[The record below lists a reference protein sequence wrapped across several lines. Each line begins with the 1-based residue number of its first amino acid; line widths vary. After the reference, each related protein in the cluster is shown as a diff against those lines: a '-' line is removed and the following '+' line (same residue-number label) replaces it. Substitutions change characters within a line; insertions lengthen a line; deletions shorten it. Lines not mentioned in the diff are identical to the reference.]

1 MLFFTSFFFNIVKL
15 FNVLS
20 VIESKTSIIRTMRKH
35 LFIILFLLSSL
46 VAQAQRHV
54 SGVVV
59 ESDTN
64 EPVAQTTVKLLR
76 TDSTMVTGGLTSLD
90 GRFRVTAPKSGN
102 YILQVTCV
110 GFKPFT
116 QRVKVTDDKDVALGT
131 LTLKPDAIMLKGT
144 TVTGNASKVIVKADT
159 FIYNAAAYRTPEGS
173 VVEELVKRLPGAQV
187 DDDGK
192 ITINGKEVKKIM
204 VDGKEFMTGDTKTA
218 MKNLPTSIIER
229 VRAYDQKSDLARV
242 SGIDDGEEETVLDF
256 GIKAGMNKGIMVNA
270 DLAAGT
276 KDRYSSRIFG
286 GVMKDDFKAFLMTS
300 ANNVNDMGF
309 GGGGGRFGGGR
320 QGLTATKMV
329 GLNLNYEKK
338 DLIKL
343 DGSIR
348 WNHSNT
354 DAVSKTSSE
363 NFMSQTLSSF
373 SNRLNSNV
381 SRSNSWNAQFRLE
394 WTPDSMTNIMFRPQF
409 SYSSNDGLSDGSSA
423 TFSKDPFKV
432 NGITDPLSQLAR
444 LATETDDDGNSIVKN
459 SNVNNNLSYSDSKRV
474 GGWGQYNR
482 KLSNNG
488 RNVTLRLG
496 ANYSEGM
503 SKSFS
508 NDLVKYYLVNPAP
521 IPDVE
526 NNRYAVTPTK
536 NWDYSLRLT
545 YSEPILPRTYLQFS
559 YQYQYRYTKSD
570 RGTYSLGGNGWDFMG
585 VIPSYRGWDDYLS
598 LLGGA
603 SLEDYKDNNLSRFS
617 EYKNY
622 IHTAEVMLRVV
633 RNSYNLNLGVQ
644 LVPQKS
650 HFIQDYQGVHSDTT
664 RTVTNFAP
672 TADFRW
678 KISQVSQMRLTY
690 RANTSQPSM
699 TDLLDITDDSN
710 PLNIRKGNP
719 GLKPSFT
726 QNMRFQ
732 YNNYWQSYQRSLMV
746 NANFSTTSNS
756 ISNMVTYDPV
766 TGANTTRPE
775 NINGNWNAFAMV
787 VYNTSIDS
795 AGYFNVNTFTTLRYA
810 HNVGYVSLY
819 QQNSQES
826 VTRST
831 TYNERLAASYRNSW
845 FELELNGQLEYTH
858 ARSELQEN
866 NNLDTWTFSYGGS
879 IMLTAPWG
887 TQLSTNM
894 NMNSRRG
901 YNDASMNTNELI
913 WNAQLSQSFLRGNA
927 LTVSLQLYDILHEQS
942 TFSRAISAMS
952 RTDTEYN
959 AITNYAML
967 HVIYRLNLFGGMGNR
982 RGGGGFGG
990 PGGGRGGR
998 GGRGGG
1004 FGGGGFGGGRPGGG
1018 FGGPGRF

>member
-1 MLFFTSFFFNIVKL
+1 M
-15 FNVLS
+15 
-20 VIESKTSIIRTMRKH
+20 
-35 LFIILFLLSSL
+35 
-46 VAQAQRHV
+46 AQRHV

-59 ESDTN
+59 ESDSQ

-76 TDSTMVTGGLTSLD
+76 SDSTLVTGGLTSLE
-90 GRFRVTAPKSGN
+90 GKFRVSAPKAGT

-110 GFKPFT
+110 GFKPYT
-116 QRVKVTDDKDVALGT
+116 KRINVTDDKDVAMGT
-131 LTLKPDAIMLKGT
+131 LELKPDAIMLKGT

-159 FIYNAAAYRTPEGS
+159 FIYNASAYRTPEGS

-192 ITINGKEVKKIM
+192 ITINGKEVKKIK

-218 MKNLPTSIIER
+218 LKNLPTNIIER

-256 GIKAGMNKGIMVNA
+256 GIKTGMNKGIMVNA

-276 KDRYSSRIFG
+276 KDRYAGRIFG
-286 GVMKDDFKAFLMTS
+286 GVMKDDFKVFLMTS

-320 QGLTATKMV
+320 QGLTATKMT
-329 GLNLNYEKK
+329 GLNLNYEKT
-338 DLIKL
+338 DLITL

-348 WNHSNT
+348 WNHSNSN
-354 DAVSKTSSE
+354 AVSKTASE
-363 NFMSQTLSSF
+363 SFMSSAVSSF
-373 SNRLNSNV
+373 SNRLSDNM
-381 SRSNSWNAQFRLE
+381 SRSNSWNGQFRIE

-409 SYSSNDGLSDGSSA
+409 NYNSSDGLNEGGSA
-423 TFSKDPFKV
+423 TFSKDPYKI
-432 NGITDPLSQLAR
+432 NGITDPLKQLDI
-444 LATETDDDGNSIVKN
+444 LANEKDEEGNSIVKN
-459 SNVNNNLSYSDSKRV
+459 SNRNNSLSYSDNKSV

-482 KLSNNG
+482 KLNNYG
-488 RNVTLRLG
+488 RNITLRLG

-508 NDLVKYYLVNPAP
+508 NDQVNYYNIMPN
-521 IPDVE
+521 VE

-536 NWDYSLRLT
+536 NWDYSIRLT
-545 YSEPILPRTYLQFS
+545 YSEPIMRRTYLQFS
-559 YQYQYRYTKSD
+559 YQYQYKYSKSD
-570 RGTYSLGGNGWDFMG
+570 RGTYDLGGHGWDFMN
-585 VIPSYRGWDDYLS
+585 VVPSYRAFDDYLS
-598 LLGGA
+598 LVNVGTY
-603 SLEDYKDNNLSRFS
+603 EDYKSNDLSRYS

-633 RNSYNLNLGVQ
+633 RDAYNLNIGVQ
-644 LVPQKS
+644 MVPQKS
-650 HFIQDYQGVHSDTT
+650 DFVQDYKGVHSDTT

-678 KISQVSQMRLTY
+678 KISNVSQMRLTY

-699 TDLLDITDDSN
+699 SDLLDITDDSN

-756 ISNMVTYDPV
+756 ISSMTTYDET
-766 TGANTTRPE
+766 TGGTITKPE

-787 VYNTSIDS
+787 MFNTSVDS

-810 HNVGYVSLY
+810 HNVGYVSLLN
-819 QQNSQES
+819 QDSQES
-826 VTRST
+826 VTRAT
-831 TYNERLAASYRNSW
+831 TIGERLSASYRNSW
-845 FELELNGQLEYTH
+845 FEFELNGSLEYNH
-858 ARSELQEN
+858 NRSELQAN
-866 NNLDTWTFSYGGS
+866 NNLDTWTFSYGAS
-879 IMLTAPWG
+879 TMLTAPWG
-887 TQLSTNM
+887 TQLSTNV

-913 WNAQLSQSFLRGNA
+913 WNAQIAQSFLRGNA
-927 LTVSLQLYDILHEQS
+927 LTLSLQFYDILKEQS
-942 TFSRAISAMS
+942 TFSRSISAMA

-959 AITNYAML
+959 AITSYAML
-967 HVIYRLNLFGGMGNR
+967 HVIYRLNLFGGLGNNR
-982 RGGGGFGG
+982 RGQGGPGFGG

-998 GGRGGG
+998 GGG
-1004 FGGGGFGGGRPGGG
+1004 FGGGFGGGRPGGG
-1018 FGGPGRF
+1018 GFGGPGRF

>member
-1 MLFFTSFFFNIVKL
+1 
-15 FNVLS
+15 
-20 VIESKTSIIRTMRKH
+20 MRKH
-35 LFIILFLLSSL
+35 LFIILFLLSS
-46 VAQAQRHV
+46 VVVMAQRHV
-54 SGVVV
+54 SGVVI
-59 ESDTN
+59 ESDSQ

-76 TDSTMVTGGLTSLD
+76 TDSTLVTGGLTSLE
-90 GRFRVTAPKSGN
+90 GKFRVTAPKAGT

-110 GFKPFT
+110 GFKPYT
-116 QRVKVTDDKDVALGT
+116 KRINVTDDKDVAMGT
-131 LTLKPDAIMLKGT
+131 LELKPDAIMLKNT
-144 TVTGNASKVIVKADT
+144 VVTGNASKVIVKADT
-159 FIYNAAAYRTPEGS
+159 FIYNASAYRTPEGS

-192 ITINGKEVKKIM
+192 ITINGKEVKKIK

-218 MKNLPTSIIER
+218 LKNLPTNIIER

-256 GIKAGMNKGIMVNA
+256 GIKTGMNKGIMVNA

-276 KDRYSSRIFG
+276 KDRYAGRIFG
-286 GVMKDDFKAFLMTS
+286 GLMKDDFKAFLMTS

-320 QGLTATKMV
+320 QGLIATKMT
-329 GLNLNYEKK
+329 GLNLNYEKT
-338 DLIKL
+338 DLITV

-348 WNHSNT
+348 WNHS
-354 DAVSKTSSE
+354 DGIAVSKTASE
-363 NFMSQTLSSF
+363 SFMSSSVSSF
-373 SNRLNSNV
+373 SNRINDNST
-381 SRSNSWNAQFRLE
+381 RSNSWNGQFRIE

-409 SYSSNDGLSDGSSA
+409 NYNSNDGLTEGASA
-423 TFSKDPFKV
+423 TFSKDPYKIK
-432 NGITDPLSQLAR
+432 GITDPLSQLDI
-444 LATETDDDGNSIVKN
+444 LKDEKDEEGNSIVKN
-459 SNVNNNLSYSDSKRV
+459 GNISNSLSYSDSKSL

-482 KLSNNG
+482 KLNNYG
-488 RNVTLRLG
+488 RNITLRLG
-496 ANYSEGM
+496 ANYSEGL

-508 NDLVKYYLVNPAP
+508 NDQVNYYGTMPN
-521 IPDVE
+521 VE

-536 NWDYSLRLT
+536 NWDYSIRLT
-545 YSEPILPRTYLQFS
+545 YSEPIMRRTYLQFS
-559 YQYQYRYTKSD
+559 YQYQYKYSKSD
-570 RGTYSLGGNGWDFMG
+570 RGTYDLSNQGWDFMS
-585 VIPSYRGWDDYLS
+585 VVPSFRGWDDYLS
-598 LLGGA
+598 LMGGA
-603 SLEDYKDNNLSRFS
+603 PLEDYKSNDLSRYS

-633 RNSYNLNLGVQ
+633 RDAYNLNIGVQ
-644 LVPQKS
+644 MVPQKS
-650 HFIQDYQGVHSDTT
+650 HFVQDYKGVHSDTT

-678 KISQVSQMRLTY
+678 KISNVSQMRLTY

-699 TDLLDITDDSN
+699 SDLLDITDDSN

-756 ISNMVTYDPV
+756 ISSMTTYDET
-766 TGANTTRPE
+766 TGGTITKPE

-787 VYNTSIDS
+787 MFNTSVDS

-810 HNVGYVSLY
+810 HNVGYVSLLN
-819 QQNSQES
+819 QDSQES
-826 VTRST
+826 VTRAT
-831 TYNERLAASYRNSW
+831 TIGERLSASYRNSW
-845 FELELNGQLEYTH
+845 FEFELNGSLEYNH
-858 ARSELQEN
+858 NRSELQEN
-866 NNLDTWTFSYGGS
+866 NNLDTWTFSYGAS
-879 IMLTAPWG
+879 TMLTAPWG
-887 TQLSTNM
+887 TQLSTNV

-913 WNAQLSQSFLRGNA
+913 WNAQIAQSFLRGNA
-927 LTVSLQLYDILHEQS
+927 LTLSLQFYDILKEQS
-942 TFSRAISAMS
+942 TFSRSISAMA

-959 AITNYAML
+959 AITSYAML
-967 HVIYRLNLFGGMGNR
+967 HVIYRLNLFGGLGNNR
-982 RGGGGFGG
+982 RGQGGPGFGG

-1004 FGGGGFGGGRPGGG
+1004 FGGGFGGGRPGGGG

>member
-1 MLFFTSFFFNIVKL
+1 M
-15 FNVLS
+15 
-20 VIESKTSIIRTMRKH
+20 
-35 LFIILFLLSSL
+35 
-46 VAQAQRHV
+46 AQRHV

-59 ESDTN
+59 ESDSQ

-76 TDSTMVTGGLTSLD
+76 SDSTLVTGGLTSLE
-90 GRFRVTAPKSGN
+90 GKFRVSAPKAGT

-110 GFKPFT
+110 GFKPYT
-116 QRVKVTDDKDVALGT
+116 KRINVTDDKDVAMGT
-131 LTLKPDAIMLKGT
+131 LELKPDAIMLKGT

-159 FIYNAAAYRTPEGS
+159 FIYNASAYRTPEGS

-192 ITINGKEVKKIM
+192 ITINGKEVKKIK

-218 MKNLPTSIIER
+218 LKNLPTNIIER

-256 GIKAGMNKGIMVNA
+256 GIKTGMNKGIMVNA

-276 KDRYSSRIFG
+276 KDRYAGRIFG
-286 GVMKDDFKAFLMTS
+286 GVMKDDFKVFLMTS

-320 QGLTATKMV
+320 QGLTATKMT
-329 GLNLNYEKK
+329 GLNLNYEKT
-338 DLIKL
+338 DLITL

-348 WNHSNT
+348 WNHSNSN
-354 DAVSKTSSE
+354 AVSKTASE
-363 NFMSQTLSSF
+363 SFMSSAVSSF
-373 SNRLNSNV
+373 SNRLSDNM
-381 SRSNSWNAQFRLE
+381 SRSNSWNGQFRIE

-409 SYSSNDGLSDGSSA
+409 NYNSSDGLNEGGSA
-423 TFSKDPFKV
+423 TFSKDPYKI
-432 NGITDPLSQLAR
+432 NGITDPLNQLDI
-444 LATETDDDGNSIVKN
+444 LANEKDEEGNSIVKN
-459 SNVNNNLSYSDSKRV
+459 SNRNNSLSYSDNKSV

-482 KLSNNG
+482 KLNNYG
-488 RNVTLRLG
+488 RNITLRLG

-508 NDLVKYYLVNPAP
+508 NDQVNYYNIMPN
-521 IPDVE
+521 VE

-536 NWDYSLRLT
+536 NWDYSIRLT
-545 YSEPILPRTYLQFS
+545 YSEPIMRRTYLQFS
-559 YQYQYRYTKSD
+559 YQYQYKYSKSD
-570 RGTYSLGGNGWDFMG
+570 RGTYDLGGHGWDFMN
-585 VIPSYRGWDDYLS
+585 VIPSYRGFDDYLS
-598 LLGGA
+598 LMGGA
-603 SLEDYKDNNLSRFS
+603 SYENYKSDKLSQYS

-633 RNSYNLNLGVQ
+633 RDAYNLNLGVQ
-644 LVPQKS
+644 FVPQTSKL
-650 HFIQDYQGVHSDTT
+650 DYKHMGVDTIAK
-664 RTVTNFAP
+664 RSVSNWAP

-678 KISQVSQMRLTY
+678 KISNVSQMRLTY

-699 TDLLDITDDSN
+699 TDLLDIEDDSN
-710 PLNIRKGNP
+710 PLNKRQGNP
-719 GLKPSFT
+719 NLKPSFT

-756 ISNMVTYDPV
+756 IANKVTYDQK
-766 TGANTTRPE
+766 TGVNTTRPE

-787 VYNTSIDS
+787 MFNTSIDS

-810 HNVGYVSLY
+810 HNVGYVSLGG
-819 QQNSQES
+819 QQDSQES

-831 TYNERLAASYRNSW
+831 NYGERLAASFRNSW
-845 FELELNGQLEYTH
+845 LELELNGSVDYQH
-858 ARSELQEN
+858 ARSELQSN
-866 NNLDTWTFSYGGS
+866 NDLDTWTFSYGGS
-879 IMLTAPWG
+879 VMLTAPWG

-901 YNDASMNTNELI
+901 YNDAAMNTNELI
-913 WNAQLSQSFLRGNA
+913 WNAQIAQSFLRGNA
-927 LTVSLQLYDILHEQS
+927 LTLSLQFYDILKEQS
-942 TFSRAISAMS
+942 TFSRAISAMQ

-959 AITNYAML
+959 AITSYAML
-967 HVIYRLNLFGGMGNR
+967 HVIYRLNLFGGLGNNR
-982 RGGGGFGG
+982 RGQGGPGFGG
-990 PGGGRGGR
+990 PGGGR

-1018 FGGPGRF
+1018 GFGGPGRF

>member
-1 MLFFTSFFFNIVKL
+1 M
-15 FNVLS
+15 
-20 VIESKTSIIRTMRKH
+20 
-35 LFIILFLLSSL
+35 
-46 VAQAQRHV
+46 AQRHV

-59 ESDTN
+59 ESDSQ

-76 TDSTMVTGGLTSLD
+76 SDSTLVTGGLTSLE
-90 GRFRVTAPKSGN
+90 GKFRVSAPKAGT

-110 GFKPFT
+110 GFKPYT
-116 QRVKVTDDKDVALGT
+116 KRINVTDDKDVAMGT
-131 LTLKPDAIMLKGT
+131 LELKPDAIMLKGT

-159 FIYNAAAYRTPEGS
+159 FIYNASAYRTPEGS

-192 ITINGKEVKKIM
+192 ITINGKEVKKIK

-218 MKNLPTSIIER
+218 LKNLPTNIIER

-256 GIKAGMNKGIMVNA
+256 GIKTGMNKGIMVNA

-276 KDRYSSRIFG
+276 KDRYAGRIFG
-286 GVMKDDFKAFLMTS
+286 GVMKDDFKVFLMTS

-320 QGLTATKMV
+320 QGLTATKMT
-329 GLNLNYEKK
+329 GLNLNYEKT
-338 DLIKL
+338 DLITL

-348 WNHSNT
+348 WNHSNSN
-354 DAVSKTSSE
+354 AVSKTASE
-363 NFMSQTLSSF
+363 SFMSSAVSSF
-373 SNRLNSNV
+373 SNRLSDNM
-381 SRSNSWNAQFRLE
+381 SRSNSWNGQFRIE

-409 SYSSNDGLSDGSSA
+409 NYNSSDGLNEGGSA
-423 TFSKDPFKV
+423 TFSKDPYKI
-432 NGITDPLSQLAR
+432 NGITDPLKQLDI
-444 LATETDDDGNSIVKN
+444 LANEKDEEGNSIVKN
-459 SNVNNNLSYSDSKRV
+459 SNRNNSLSYSDNKSV

-482 KLSNNG
+482 KLNNYG
-488 RNVTLRLG
+488 RNITLRLG

-508 NDLVKYYLVNPAP
+508 NDQVNYYNIMPN
-521 IPDVE
+521 VE

-536 NWDYSLRLT
+536 NWDYSIRLT
-545 YSEPILPRTYLQFS
+545 YSEPIMRRTYLQFS
-559 YQYQYRYTKSD
+559 YQYQYKYSKSD
-570 RGTYSLGGNGWDFMG
+570 RGTYDLGGHGWDFMN
-585 VIPSYRGWDDYLS
+585 VIPSYRGFDDYLS
-598 LLGGA
+598 LMGGA
-603 SLEDYKDNNLSRFS
+603 SYENYKSDNLSQYS

-633 RNSYNLNLGVQ
+633 RDAYNLNLGVQ
-644 LVPQKS
+644 FVPQTSKL
-650 HFIQDYQGVHSDTT
+650 DYKHMGVDTIAK
-664 RTVTNFAP
+664 RSVSNWAP

-678 KISQVSQMRLTY
+678 KISNVSQMRLTY

-699 TDLLDITDDSN
+699 SDLLDITDDSN

-756 ISNMVTYDPV
+756 ISSMTTYDET
-766 TGANTTRPE
+766 TGGTITKPE

-787 VYNTSIDS
+787 MFNTSVDS

-810 HNVGYVSLY
+810 HNVGYVSLLN
-819 QQNSQES
+819 QDSQES
-826 VTRST
+826 VTRAT
-831 TYNERLAASYRNSW
+831 TIGERLSASYRNSW
-845 FELELNGQLEYTH
+845 FEFELNGSLEYNH
-858 ARSELQEN
+858 NRSELQEN
-866 NNLDTWTFSYGGS
+866 NNLDTWTFSYGAS
-879 IMLTAPWG
+879 TMLTAPWG
-887 TQLSTNM
+887 TQLSTNV

-913 WNAQLSQSFLRGNA
+913 WNAQIAQSFLRGNA
-927 LTVSLQLYDILHEQS
+927 LTLSLQFYDILKEQS
-942 TFSRAISAMS
+942 TFSRSISAMA

-959 AITNYAML
+959 AITSYAML
-967 HVIYRLNLFGGMGNR
+967 HVIYRLNLFGGLGNNR
-982 RGGGGFGG
+982 RGQGGPGFGG
-990 PGGGRGGR
+990 PGGGR

-1018 FGGPGRF
+1018 GFGGPGRF

>member
-1 MLFFTSFFFNIVKL
+1 
-15 FNVLS
+15 
-20 VIESKTSIIRTMRKH
+20 MRKH
-35 LFIILFLLSSL
+35 LFIILFLLSS
-46 VAQAQRHV
+46 VVVMAQRHV
-54 SGVVV
+54 SGVVI
-59 ESDTN
+59 ESDSQ

-76 TDSTMVTGGLTSLD
+76 TDSTLVTGGLTSLE
-90 GRFRVTAPKSGN
+90 GKFRVTAPKAGT

-110 GFKPFT
+110 GFKPYT
-116 QRVKVTDDKDVALGT
+116 KRINVTDDKDVAMGT
-131 LTLKPDAIMLKGT
+131 LELKPDAIMLKNT
-144 TVTGNASKVIVKADT
+144 VVTGNASKVIVKADT
-159 FIYNAAAYRTPEGS
+159 FIYNASAYRTPEGS

-192 ITINGKEVKKIM
+192 ITINGKEVKKIK

-218 MKNLPTSIIER
+218 LKNLPTNIIER

-256 GIKAGMNKGIMVNA
+256 GIKTGMNKGIMVNA

-276 KDRYSSRIFG
+276 KDRYAGRIFG
-286 GVMKDDFKAFLMTS
+286 GLMKDDFKAFLMTS

-320 QGLTATKMV
+320 QGLIATKMT
-329 GLNLNYEKK
+329 GLNLNYEKT
-338 DLIKL
+338 DLITV

-348 WNHSNT
+348 WNHS
-354 DAVSKTSSE
+354 DGIAVSKTASE
-363 NFMSQTLSSF
+363 SFMSSSVSSF
-373 SNRLNSNV
+373 SNRINDNST
-381 SRSNSWNAQFRLE
+381 RSNSWNGQFRIE

-409 SYSSNDGLSDGSSA
+409 NYNSNDGLTDGGSA
-423 TFSKDPFKV
+423 TFSQDPYSFK
-432 NGITDPLSQLAR
+432 GITDPLNQLDK
-444 LATETDDDGNSIVKN
+444 LAAEGIVRNRNISNS
-459 SNVNNNLSYSDSKRV
+459 LTYSDNKSV

-482 KLSNNG
+482 KLNNYG
-488 RNVTLRLG
+488 RNITLRLG
-496 ANYSEGM
+496 ANYSEGL

-508 NDLVKYYLVNPAP
+508 DEEVRYYQLLNQAGTDS
-521 IPDVE
+521 ITQ

-536 NWDYSLRLT
+536 NWDYSVRLT
-545 YSEPILPRTYLQFS
+545 YSEPIMRRTYLQFS
-559 YQYQYRYTKSD
+559 YQYQYKYSKSD
-570 RGTYSLGGNGWDFMG
+570 RGTYDWSNRG
-585 VIPSYRGWDDYLS
+585 IPFFDVVPEYRGWNAYES
-598 LLGGA
+598 LLGGL
-603 SLEDYKDNNLSRFS
+603 SLDGIEKDSKLSQYS

-633 RNSYNLNLGVQ
+633 RDAYNLNVGVQ
-644 LVPQKS
+644 FVPQSSELNYK
-650 HFIQDYQGVHSDTT
+650 HMVVDTIAK
-664 RTVTNFAP
+664 RSVSNWAP

-678 KISQVSQMRLTY
+678 KISNVSQLRLTY

-756 ISNMVTYDPV
+756 ISNKTEYNET
-766 TGANTTRPE
+766 TGGTTTKPE

-787 VYNTSIDS
+787 MFNTSVDS

-810 HNVGYVSLY
+810 HNVGYVSLLN
-819 QQNSQES
+819 QDSQES
-826 VTRST
+826 VTRAT
-831 TYNERLAASYRNSW
+831 TIGERLSASYRNSW
-845 FELELNGQLEYTH
+845 FEFELNGSLEYNH
-858 ARSELQEN
+858 NRSELQEN
-866 NNLDTWTFSYGGS
+866 NNLDTWTFSYGAS
-879 IMLTAPWG
+879 TMLTAPWG
-887 TQLSTNM
+887 TQLSTNV

-913 WNAQLSQSFLRGNA
+913 WNAQIAQSFLRGNA
-927 LTVSLQLYDILHEQS
+927 LTLSLQFYDILKEQS
-942 TFSRAISAMS
+942 TFSRAISAMQ

-959 AITNYAML
+959 AITSYAML
-967 HVIYRLNLFGGMGNR
+967 HVIYRLNLFGGLGNNR
-982 RGGGGFGG
+982 RGQGGPGFGG

-998 GGRGGG
+998 GGG
-1004 FGGGGFGGGRPGGG
+1004 FGGGFGGGRPGGG
-1018 FGGPGRF
+1018 GFGGPGRF